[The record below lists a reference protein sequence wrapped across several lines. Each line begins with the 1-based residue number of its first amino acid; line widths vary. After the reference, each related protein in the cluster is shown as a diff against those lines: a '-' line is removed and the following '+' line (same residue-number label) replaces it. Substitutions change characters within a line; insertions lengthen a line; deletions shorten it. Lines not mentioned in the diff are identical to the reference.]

1 MELFLLSQDSQ
12 QSSEKNK
19 HSVQDAAATMEF
31 CPWGASSLY
40 SSKWPDI
47 AEYFWLLQL
56 PNKAP

>member
-1 MELFLLSQDSQ
+1 MELFLLSQDRQ

-47 AEYFWLLQL
+47 AEYF
-56 PNKAP
+56 